1 MSKYLISDNIL
12 QDTADS
18 LRAKLDI
25 ESKIK
30 PSEFASKINDIVTN
44 TGAFQVETVEEMN
57 ALTKMKVGDYC
68 VVKGVP
74 TYVMPGQDEEVTFSR
89 FSGEPIDLLNGVYD
103 NCLFIFS
110 LEDLYSNNLLS
121 TNHVVSGA
129 TGCRTYKDIIPRN
142 NDSYTFN
149 IYNYK
154 HLVFRRQILKDEH
167 PYFVDLNNYTF
178 KSMTSSSSWVQKIY
192 KDNVTGNYLSN
203 ITKTTS
209 NNRYKLYCYYNNAN
223 STLGSSNGISK
234 DGYQGNLMNFGG
246 SWSNY
251 NIYYYRLQSTTVDHL
266 VYQYRE
272 NSGWVDVTDDI
283 LVPQTNITPTTSS
296 QTPRIPDGYRGFKNI
311 TVNAIQTET
320 KTTTPTAVQQVIT
333 PASGKYLSQVTVNAT
348 PLETITITAT
358 TEQQTITPT
367 QGKVGIS
374 QITVNPVASS
384 VDPNIVAENIKKGVT
399 ILGITGTYEGIVPK
413 DEYDYQLNTA
423 KEIAG
428 IEGGDN

>member
-1 MSKYLISDNIL
+1 MSKYLISDTIL

-18 LRAKLDI
+18 LRAKL
-25 ESKIK
+25 ETQAKIK
-30 PSEFASKINDIVTN
+30 PSEFASKIDDIVTN

-74 TYVMPGQDEEVTFSR
+74 TYVIPETDTIFTR
-89 FSGEPIDLLNGVYD
+89 FTGNP
-103 NCLFIFS
+103 
-110 LEDLYSNNLLS
+110 EDIMND
-121 TNHVVSGA
+121 
-129 TGCRTYKDIIPRN
+129 TYKDYMFMIL
-142 NDSYTFN
+142 SYCW
-149 IYNYK
+149 
-154 HLVFRRQILKDEH
+154 
-167 PYFVDLNNYTF
+167 
-178 KSMTSSSSWVQKIY
+178 SAGSSSKYRALTSNYAKDGSYNIVTLATIGGSLPSTLTRVPLNSNQVFQFIKTDQGLKIKFMDGKY
-192 KDNVTGNYLSN
+192 LCNGGTYGVSTSMSDDNYLPIID
-203 ITKTTS
+203 ITKTSGTNDYRLKVS
-209 NNRYKLYCYYNNAN
+209 DTQCL
-223 STLGSSNGISK
+223 
-234 DGYQGNLMNFGG
+234 DDVG
-246 SWSNY
+246 SWPWVRKGSIYSSGNTDSNLRFLFY
-251 NIYYYRLQSTTVDHL
+251 AKLQSTTVDHL
-266 VYQYRE
+266 VYEYRE

-367 QGKVGIS
+367 QGNVGIS

-384 VDPNIVAENIKKGVT
+384 IDPNIVAENIKKGVT
-399 ILGITGTYEGIVPK
+399 ILGITGTYEGIVPE